1 MPAKRVPFDEQL
13 ELIMECRSSGLSDH
27 QWCLEHDINPGT
39 FYNWVKRHK
48 QAACGNLPAPAG
60 KQQVSHHQDIV
71 RIDPGSIRQTPDGP
85 VSITGSAQ
93 PAAMEL
99 LIDGMML
106 RITNDVS
113 PGLLAQ
119 TLHILKGMTC

>member
-1 MPAKRVPFDEQL
+1 
-13 ELIMECRSSGLSDH
+13 
-27 QWCLEHDINPGT
+27 
-39 FYNWVKRHK
+39 
-48 QAACGNLPAPAG
+48 
-60 KQQVSHHQDIV
+60 
-71 RIDPGSIRQTPDGP
+71 
-85 VSITGSAQ
+85 
-93 PAAMEL
+93 MEL